1 MKKDTIEQ
9 LAEDI
14 ENLRQKVANVKTEEK
29 NKDKFTKKKEK
40 HSLLSAIDKISK
52 LKEFLKECQEIIEW
66 YKADCGYKDLP
77 TESILTKI
85 EEVLK

>member
-29 NKDKFTKKKEK
+29 
-40 HSLLSAIDKISK
+40 
-52 LKEFLKECQEIIEW
+52 KEC
-66 YKADCGYKDLP
+66 
-77 TESILTKI
+77 
-85 EEVLK
+85 